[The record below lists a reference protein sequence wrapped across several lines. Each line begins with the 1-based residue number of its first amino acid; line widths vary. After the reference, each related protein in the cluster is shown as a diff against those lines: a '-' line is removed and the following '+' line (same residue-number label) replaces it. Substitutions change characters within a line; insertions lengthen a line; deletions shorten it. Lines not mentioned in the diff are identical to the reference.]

1 MYYPIIKPNIIVS
14 ENRDIILDSITGIHH
29 NAPSGI
35 YKILS
40 LINGKRSDCDIFGE
54 LSSTFNI
61 TKEDFNIVLSN
72 LAKKQI
78 IELSNE
84 PGEKLSKQNSPIR
97 VVSLEITEKCN
108 LIADKVCICAK

>member
-72 LAKKQI
+72 LAKNKL
-78 IELSNE
+78 LSLVMNL
-84 PGEKLSKQNSPIR
+84 EKNYQSKI
-97 VVSLEITEKCN
+97 VLYV
-108 LIADKVCICAK
+108 